1 MRKCL
6 QLLPLILLV
15 YSPAASA
22 VGWKTQFNCANDY
35 YAYCSKY
42 AVGSADVRKCMRSNG
57 PRLSKACVNA
67 LIADGEISR
76 SEVDRIKER
85 TAAAKAKVRD
95 DPKVLAADTQKPK
108 KKDTVQAT
116 LAIGR
121 PSTPVAVPLVIDDP
135 TYRALR
141 KRARLLEDK
150 ADEVLL
156 AREALDGDR
165 SEKEPSPVEPLGNR
179 AVITNGTRSVGV
191 DELPPKA
198 PAQAEKRGGVAPSET
213 QKDRKPA
220 VTEEAKIAAETESTA
235 PGRPAASPASKMSL
249 GRNNASNQA
258 DVPAP
263 ANGEAWDAYMQQPV
277 QRRHELRRSWRSILQ
292 RALEPRSR
300 GAVGLLVPV
309 PVALSRLELSARS
322 CGS

>member
-1 MRKCL
+1 MLSGKPGALKTGLSPMRKCL

-85 TAAAKAKVRD
+85 TVAAKAKVKD
-95 DPKVLAADTQKPK
+95 DPKTLAADTQKPK

-121 PSTPVAVPLVIDDP
+121 PKKQVAVPLVIDDP

-141 KRARLLEDK
+141 KRARLLEDG
-150 ADEVLL
+150 AGEVLL
-156 AREALDGDR
+156 ARDAVGGD
-165 SEKEPSPVEPLGNR
+165 SPEEKPSPVEPLGNR
-179 AVITNGTRSVGV
+179 PVITNGTRSFGV
-191 DELPPKA
+191 DEPA
-198 PAQAEKRGGVAPSET
+198 TNATAQAKKGGGVAPQDT

-220 VTEEAKIAAETESTA
+220 AEEAKVAAETESTA
-235 PGRPAASPASKMSL
+235 PSRPAASPAGKMSL
-249 GRNNASNQA
+249 GRNNSSNKA
-258 DVPAP
+258 DVPSP
-263 ANGEAWDAYMQQPV
+263 ANGEAWDVYMQH
-277 QRRHELRRSWRSILQ
+277 RFSGGMNYEGL
-292 RALEPRSR
+292 
-300 GAVGLLVPV
+300 GARFSKGP
-309 PVALSRLELSARS
+309 
-322 CGS
+322 